1 MLNEIQK
8 QEGWRHAY
16 KDVDTDG
23 VIVSCINRVG
33 ICPTNYRVPIVL
45 QNMGVM
51 LVAMLLPTRPAT
63 ITIGMLLALAA
74 LGLPVLTGGRGGIA
88 VFMGPTAGFMYG
100 WLLTPL
106 AYAGIT
112 HFLKRDFWLTKAIG
126 MTFGGVLLT
135 ELLGALWLTATTSI
149 GFVPA
154 ILSVLIDSPG
164 DLLNMALT
172 VLVVQQLT
180 AVIPA
185 LRQN

>member
-1 MLNEIQK
+1 MQTKILTRMGLLLAVLI
-8 QEGWRHAY
+8 GLAFAPPM
-16 KDVDTDG
+16 T
-23 VIVSCINRVG
+23 VG
-33 ICPTNYRVPIVL
+33 FLGVPIVL

-51 LVAMLLPTRPAT
+51 LVAMLLPTRSAT

-112 HFLKRDFWLTKAIG
+112 HYLKQDSWVTKALG
-126 MTFGGVLLT
+126 MTLGGVLLT
-135 ELLGALWLTATTSI
+135 ELLGAAWLAATTNMT
-149 GFVPA
+149 FVPA
-154 ILSVLIDSPG
+154 LLSVLIYIPG
-164 DLLNMALT
+164 DLLKMALS

-180 AVIPA
+180 AVMPA
-185 LRQN
+185 LNSK

>member
-1 MLNEIQK
+1 MHTKTLTRMGLLLAVLI
-8 QEGWRHAY
+8 GLAFAPPI
-16 KDVDTDG
+16 T
-23 VIVSCINRVG
+23 VG
-33 ICPTNYRVPIVL
+33 FLGVPIVL

-106 AYAGIT
+106 AYVGIT

-135 ELLGALWLTATTSI
+135 ELLGALWLTVTTSI

-154 ILSVLIDSPG
+154 ILSVLIYIPG
-164 DLLNMALT
+164 DLLKMALT

-180 AVIPA
+180 AVNPA

>member
-1 MLNEIQK
+1 MHTKTLTRMGLLLAVLI
-8 QEGWRHAY
+8 GLAFAPPI
-16 KDVDTDG
+16 T
-23 VIVSCINRVG
+23 VG
-33 ICPTNYRVPIVL
+33 FLGVPIVL

-106 AYAGIT
+106 AYAGIS

-154 ILSVLIDSPG
+154 ILSVLIYIPG
-164 DLLNMALT
+164 DLLKMALT

>member
-1 MLNEIQK
+1 MQTKTLTRMGLLLAVLI
-8 QEGWRHAY
+8 GLAFAPPI
-16 KDVDTDG
+16 T
-23 VIVSCINRVG
+23 VG
-33 ICPTNYRVPIVL
+33 FLGVPIVL

-88 VFMGPTAGFMYG
+88 IFLGPTAGFMYG
-100 WLLTPL
+100 WLLTPI
-106 AYAGIT
+106 AYAALT
-112 HFLKRDFWLTKAIG
+112 HYLKPDFWLTKVLG

-135 ELLGALWLTATTSI
+135 EFLGAAWLAATTSL

-154 ILSVLIDSPG
+154 LASVLIYIPG
-164 DLLNMALT
+164 DLLKMALS

-185 LRQN
+185 LR

>member
-1 MLNEIQK
+1 MQTKTLTRMGLLLAVLI
-8 QEGWRHAY
+8 GLAFAPPI
-16 KDVDTDG
+16 T
-23 VIVSCINRVG
+23 VG
-33 ICPTNYRVPIVL
+33 FLGVPIVL

-88 VFMGPTAGFMYG
+88 IFLGPTAGF
-100 WLLTPL
+100 
-106 AYAGIT
+106 IT
-112 HFLKRDFWLTKAIG
+112 HYLNPDFWLTKVLG

-135 ELLGALWLTATTSI
+135 EFLGAAWLAATTSL
-149 GFVPA
+149 GFFPA
-154 ILSVLIDSPG
+154 LASVLIYIPG
-164 DLLNMALT
+164 DLLKMALS

-185 LRQN
+185 LR